1 MKLDSITYQR
11 ASLSVSSI
19 HLFSLLPNLT
29 QTWLEATDVIS
40 KIAYTV
46 FSSTVPLS
54 TLVKSKILPA
64 TTKDSF

>member
-19 HLFSLLPNLT
+19 HPLFFLPILT
-29 QTWLEATDVIS
+29 HTWLEATDVVS
-40 KIAYTV
+40 KIACTV

-54 TLVKSKILPA
+54 TLFKSKILPA